1 MDWLSNFI
9 TNLDVLTPRGV
20 LEIFGIFMAIEFLGM
35 MFSWTRGRN
44 Y

>member
-1 MDWLSNFI
+1 MLSNFI

-35 MFSWTRGRN
+35 MFSWTRGSK

>member
-1 MDWLSNFI
+1 MDWLSSFI
-9 TNLDVLTPRGV
+9 SNPDVLTPLGV
-20 LEIFGIFMAIEFLGM
+20 FEIFGLFMIIELIGM